1 MKRIVLFMVMVS
13 MVCIASYAQKAAEGT
28 KVLVAYFSATGNTE
42 KAAQQV
48 ASIVSG
54 DLHKIQPEKSYTSA
68 DLNWRDKSS
77 RSSVEMDDPTSR
89 PAIIDDLKNLAEYDT
104 VYLGFPIWW
113 NQAPRLINTFLE
125 KYDLSGKTVIPFA
138 TSGSSSIS
146 NAESELR
153 KAYPDVS
160 WQKGKLMNGATEEDI
175 KNWTKKCMCLSAG
188 HKTVKNILKRRAFTV
203 SMADADHV
211 VACDYVGIV
220 SGNKVTDKF
229 AKAGFHAT
237 KSDFVDA
244 PLIDELAVAI
254 ECKLKDYDPDT
265 CILRGE
271 IVNVSVDERVL
282 DENGKVNVAK
292 AAPIIFDPFNNDY
305 LRVGEKV
312 GNAFSDGKQLK

>member
-104 VYLGFPIWW
+104 VYLGFPICW

-153 KAYPDVS
+153 KAYPDVN
-160 WQKGKLMNGATEEDI
+160 WQKE
-175 KNWTKKCMCLSAG
+175 S
-188 HKTVKNILKRRAFTV
+188 
-203 SMADADHV
+203 
-211 VACDYVGIV
+211 
-220 SGNKVTDKF
+220 
-229 AKAGFHAT
+229 
-237 KSDFVDA
+237 
-244 PLIDELAVAI
+244 
-254 ECKLKDYDPDT
+254 
-265 CILRGE
+265 
-271 IVNVSVDERVL
+271 
-282 DENGKVNVAK
+282 
-292 AAPIIFDPFNNDY
+292 
-305 LRVGEKV
+305 
-312 GNAFSDGKQLK
+312 

>member
-1 MKRIVLFMVMVS
+1 MKRILLFMVMIS

-125 KYDLSGKTVIPFA
+125 KYDLSGMKLPPHIVVTTALLEPIKTACDRLYARRP
-138 TSGSSSIS
+138 
-146 NAESELR
+146 NAVWTLPEIAAEVLAVLH
-153 KAYPDVS
+153 KE
-160 WQKGKLMNGATEEDI
+160 TEEEKPVRKI
-175 KNWTKKCMCLSAG
+175 
-188 HKTVKNILKRRAFTV
+188 R
-203 SMADADHV
+203 
-211 VACDYVGIV
+211 
-220 SGNKVTDKF
+220 
-229 AKAGFHAT
+229 
-237 KSDFVDA
+237 
-244 PLIDELAVAI
+244 I
-254 ECKLKDYDPDT
+254 ERP
-265 CILRGE
+265 
-271 IVNVSVDERVL
+271 
-282 DENGKVNVAK
+282 
-292 AAPIIFDPFNNDY
+292 
-305 LRVGEKV
+305 
-312 GNAFSDGKQLK
+312 

>member
-1 MKRIVLFMVMVS
+1 MNFIEDAILPRSSDSLGKECNTAFKTSQGGSKTTFLPIKLQQSIIQAAMYA
-13 MVCIASYAQKAAEGT
+13 AS
-28 KVLVAYFSATGNTE
+28 GNTE

-138 TSGSSSIS
+138 TSGSSNIS

-153 KAYPDVS
+153 KAYPDVN

-175 KNWTKKCMCLSAG
+175 KNWTKK
-188 HKTVKNILKRRAFTV
+188 
-203 SMADADHV
+203 
-211 VACDYVGIV
+211 
-220 SGNKVTDKF
+220 
-229 AKAGFHAT
+229 
-237 KSDFVDA
+237 
-244 PLIDELAVAI
+244 
-254 ECKLKDYDPDT
+254 
-265 CILRGE
+265 
-271 IVNVSVDERVL
+271 
-282 DENGKVNVAK
+282 
-292 AAPIIFDPFNNDY
+292 
-305 LRVGEKV
+305 
-312 GNAFSDGKQLK
+312 

>member
-1 MKRIVLFMVMVS
+1 MKRIVLFMVMIS

-138 TSGSSSIS
+138 TSGSSNIS

-153 KAYPDVS
+153 KAYPDVN
-160 WQKGKLMNGATEEDI
+160 WQKGKLMNGATEEDTRI
-175 KNWTKKCMCLSAG
+175 GLKINDYEKEFWSEAFELSATRIYYR
-188 HKTVKNILKRRAFTV
+188 HVWRRWN
-203 SMADADHV
+203 S
-211 VACDYVGIV
+211 
-220 SGNKVTDKF
+220 
-229 AKAGFHAT
+229 
-237 KSDFVDA
+237 
-244 PLIDELAVAI
+244 
-254 ECKLKDYDPDT
+254 
-265 CILRGE
+265 RR
-271 IVNVSVDERVL
+271 DERRL
-282 DENGKVNVAK
+282 GR
-292 AAPIIFDPFNNDY
+292 Y
-305 LRVGEKV
+305 
-312 GNAFSDGKQLK
+312 Q

>member
-48 ASIVSG
+48 ASI

-125 KYDLSGKTVIPFA
+125 KYNLSGKTVIPFA

-153 KAYPDVS
+153 KAYPDVN
-160 WQKGKLMNGATEEDI
+160 WQKGKLMNGVTEEDI
-175 KNWTKKCMCLSAG
+175 KNWTKK
-188 HKTVKNILKRRAFTV
+188 
-203 SMADADHV
+203 
-211 VACDYVGIV
+211 
-220 SGNKVTDKF
+220 
-229 AKAGFHAT
+229 
-237 KSDFVDA
+237 
-244 PLIDELAVAI
+244 
-254 ECKLKDYDPDT
+254 
-265 CILRGE
+265 
-271 IVNVSVDERVL
+271 
-282 DENGKVNVAK
+282 
-292 AAPIIFDPFNNDY
+292 
-305 LRVGEKV
+305 
-312 GNAFSDGKQLK
+312 

>member
-1 MKRIVLFMVMVS
+1 MNQKSIEHIALYSLVLVGTLVVGVLARQFVLSKGVDDFSSSVAFFATVIVLMAIYVS
-13 MVCIASYAQKAAEGT
+13 LQTTFNQFLLPRIEAFLLS
-28 KVLVAYFSATGNTE
+28 FSAFQTMKNHNDTVSVPGNTE

-89 PAIIDDLKNLAEYDT
+89 PAFIDDLKNLAEYDT

-138 TSGSSSIS
+138 TSGSSNIS

-153 KAYPDVS
+153 KAYPDVN

-175 KNWTKKCMCLSAG
+175 KNWTKK
-188 HKTVKNILKRRAFTV
+188 
-203 SMADADHV
+203 
-211 VACDYVGIV
+211 
-220 SGNKVTDKF
+220 
-229 AKAGFHAT
+229 
-237 KSDFVDA
+237 
-244 PLIDELAVAI
+244 
-254 ECKLKDYDPDT
+254 
-265 CILRGE
+265 
-271 IVNVSVDERVL
+271 
-282 DENGKVNVAK
+282 
-292 AAPIIFDPFNNDY
+292 
-305 LRVGEKV
+305 
-312 GNAFSDGKQLK
+312 

>member
-1 MKRIVLFMVMVS
+1 MKCYAKSSENLIVQLANLPPKPPFLSKSFHLFS
-13 MVCIASYAQKAAEGT
+13 CTGKTHYLCISSAKNKEQNKTFLPFNFQNIGRQLVQYAAS
-28 KVLVAYFSATGNTE
+28 GNTE

-153 KAYPDVS
+153 KAYPDVN
-160 WQKGKLMNGATEEDI
+160 WQKGKLMNGVTEEDI
-175 KNWTKKCMCLSAG
+175 KNWTKK
-188 HKTVKNILKRRAFTV
+188 
-203 SMADADHV
+203 
-211 VACDYVGIV
+211 
-220 SGNKVTDKF
+220 
-229 AKAGFHAT
+229 
-237 KSDFVDA
+237 
-244 PLIDELAVAI
+244 
-254 ECKLKDYDPDT
+254 
-265 CILRGE
+265 
-271 IVNVSVDERVL
+271 
-282 DENGKVNVAK
+282 
-292 AAPIIFDPFNNDY
+292 
-305 LRVGEKV
+305 
-312 GNAFSDGKQLK
+312 

>member
-89 PAIIDDLKNLAEYDT
+89 PAFIDDL
-104 VYLGFPIWW
+104 
-113 NQAPRLINTFLE
+113 

-138 TSGSSSIS
+138 TSGSSNIS

-153 KAYPDVS
+153 KAYPDVN

-175 KNWTKKCMCLSAG
+175 KNWTKK
-188 HKTVKNILKRRAFTV
+188 
-203 SMADADHV
+203 
-211 VACDYVGIV
+211 
-220 SGNKVTDKF
+220 
-229 AKAGFHAT
+229 
-237 KSDFVDA
+237 
-244 PLIDELAVAI
+244 
-254 ECKLKDYDPDT
+254 
-265 CILRGE
+265 
-271 IVNVSVDERVL
+271 
-282 DENGKVNVAK
+282 
-292 AAPIIFDPFNNDY
+292 
-305 LRVGEKV
+305 
-312 GNAFSDGKQLK
+312 

>member
-1 MKRIVLFMVMVS
+1 M
-13 MVCIASYAQKAAEGT
+13 
-28 KVLVAYFSATGNTE
+28 AYFSATGNTE

-153 KAYPDVS
+153 KAYPDVN

>member
-125 KYDLSGKTVIPFA
+125 KYNLSGKTVIPFA

-146 NAESELR
+146 NAESE
-153 KAYPDVS
+153 
-160 WQKGKLMNGATEEDI
+160 
-175 KNWTKKCMCLSAG
+175 
-188 HKTVKNILKRRAFTV
+188 
-203 SMADADHV
+203 
-211 VACDYVGIV
+211 
-220 SGNKVTDKF
+220 
-229 AKAGFHAT
+229 
-237 KSDFVDA
+237 
-244 PLIDELAVAI
+244 
-254 ECKLKDYDPDT
+254 
-265 CILRGE
+265 
-271 IVNVSVDERVL
+271 
-282 DENGKVNVAK
+282 
-292 AAPIIFDPFNNDY
+292 
-305 LRVGEKV
+305 
-312 GNAFSDGKQLK
+312 

>member
-125 KYDLSGKTVIPFA
+125 KYNLSGKTAIPFA
-138 TSGSSSIS
+138 TSGSSNIS

-153 KAYPDVS
+153 KAYPDVN

-175 KNWTKKCMCLSAG
+175 KKIADTYTAFVDGTLED
-188 HKTVKNILKRRAFTV
+188 VKGFCAVADTAEIAKQDYILTPGR
-203 SMADADHV
+203 
-211 VACDYVGIV
+211 YVGIEEQEDD
-220 SGNKVTDKF
+220 GEPFEDKMNRLTSELSEMF
-229 AKAGFHAT
+229 AKSH
-237 KSDFVDA
+237 
-244 PLIDELAVAI
+244 ELEEEIRKNLGAI
-254 ECKLKDYDPDT
+254 GYK
-265 CILRGE
+265 I
-271 IVNVSVDERVL
+271 
-282 DENGKVNVAK
+282 
-292 AAPIIFDPFNNDY
+292 
-305 LRVGEKV
+305 
-312 GNAFSDGKQLK
+312 

>member
-1 MKRIVLFMVMVS
+1 
-13 MVCIASYAQKAAEGT
+13 
-28 KVLVAYFSATGNTE
+28 
-42 KAAQQV
+42 
-48 ASIVSG
+48 
-54 DLHKIQPEKSYTSA
+54 
-68 DLNWRDKSS
+68 
-77 RSSVEMDDPTSR
+77 
-89 PAIIDDLKNLAEYDT
+89 
-104 VYLGFPIWW
+104 
-113 NQAPRLINTFLE
+113 
-125 KYDLSGKTVIPFA
+125 
-138 TSGSSSIS
+138 
-146 NAESELR
+146 
-153 KAYPDVS
+153 
-160 WQKGKLMNGATEEDI
+160 
-175 KNWTKKCMCLSAG
+175 MCLSAG

-312 GNAFSDGKQLK
+312 GNAFADGKQLK

>member
-1 MKRIVLFMVMVS
+1 MKRIVLFMVMIS

-68 DLNWRDKSS
+68 DLNWRD
-77 RSSVEMDDPTSR
+77 TSR

-138 TSGSSSIS
+138 TSGSSNIS

-153 KAYPDVS
+153 KAYPDVN

-175 KNWTKKCMCLSAG
+175 KNWTKK
-188 HKTVKNILKRRAFTV
+188 
-203 SMADADHV
+203 
-211 VACDYVGIV
+211 
-220 SGNKVTDKF
+220 
-229 AKAGFHAT
+229 
-237 KSDFVDA
+237 
-244 PLIDELAVAI
+244 
-254 ECKLKDYDPDT
+254 
-265 CILRGE
+265 
-271 IVNVSVDERVL
+271 
-282 DENGKVNVAK
+282 
-292 AAPIIFDPFNNDY
+292 
-305 LRVGEKV
+305 
-312 GNAFSDGKQLK
+312 

>member
-1 MKRIVLFMVMVS
+1 MKRIVLFMVMIS

-104 VYLGFPIWW
+104 VYLLDVLDGILPAVYLGFPIWW

-138 TSGSSSIS
+138 TSGSSNIS

-153 KAYPDVS
+153 KAYPDVN

-175 KNWTKKCMCLSAG
+175 KNWTKK
-188 HKTVKNILKRRAFTV
+188 
-203 SMADADHV
+203 
-211 VACDYVGIV
+211 
-220 SGNKVTDKF
+220 
-229 AKAGFHAT
+229 
-237 KSDFVDA
+237 
-244 PLIDELAVAI
+244 
-254 ECKLKDYDPDT
+254 
-265 CILRGE
+265 
-271 IVNVSVDERVL
+271 
-282 DENGKVNVAK
+282 
-292 AAPIIFDPFNNDY
+292 
-305 LRVGEKV
+305 
-312 GNAFSDGKQLK
+312 

>member
-54 DLHKIQPEKSYTSA
+54 DLHKIQPEKRC
-68 DLNWRDKSS
+68 DLLGRFFSISRWRDKSS

-104 VYLGFPIWW
+104 VYLGFPICW

-153 KAYPDVS
+153 KAYPDVN

-175 KNWTKKCMCLSAG
+175 KNWTKK
-188 HKTVKNILKRRAFTV
+188 
-203 SMADADHV
+203 
-211 VACDYVGIV
+211 
-220 SGNKVTDKF
+220 
-229 AKAGFHAT
+229 
-237 KSDFVDA
+237 
-244 PLIDELAVAI
+244 
-254 ECKLKDYDPDT
+254 
-265 CILRGE
+265 
-271 IVNVSVDERVL
+271 
-282 DENGKVNVAK
+282 
-292 AAPIIFDPFNNDY
+292 
-305 LRVGEKV
+305 
-312 GNAFSDGKQLK
+312 

>member
-42 KAAQQV
+42 KA
-48 ASIVSG
+48 
-54 DLHKIQPEKSYTSA
+54 IQPEKSYTSA

-138 TSGSSSIS
+138 TSGSSNIS

-153 KAYPDVS
+153 KAYPDVN

-175 KNWTKKCMCLSAG
+175 KNWTKK
-188 HKTVKNILKRRAFTV
+188 
-203 SMADADHV
+203 
-211 VACDYVGIV
+211 
-220 SGNKVTDKF
+220 
-229 AKAGFHAT
+229 
-237 KSDFVDA
+237 
-244 PLIDELAVAI
+244 
-254 ECKLKDYDPDT
+254 
-265 CILRGE
+265 
-271 IVNVSVDERVL
+271 
-282 DENGKVNVAK
+282 
-292 AAPIIFDPFNNDY
+292 
-305 LRVGEKV
+305 
-312 GNAFSDGKQLK
+312 

>member
-28 KVLVAYFSATGNTE
+28 KVLVAYFSVTGNTE

-89 PAIIDDLKNLAEYDT
+89 PAIIDDLKQEDVSRYVDVDDLKNLAEYDT

-125 KYDLSGKTVIPFA
+125 KYNLSGKTVIPFA

-153 KAYPDVS
+153 KAYPDVN
-160 WQKGKLMNGATEEDI
+160 WQKGKLMNGVTEEDI
-175 KNWTKKCMCLSAG
+175 KNWTKK
-188 HKTVKNILKRRAFTV
+188 
-203 SMADADHV
+203 
-211 VACDYVGIV
+211 
-220 SGNKVTDKF
+220 
-229 AKAGFHAT
+229 
-237 KSDFVDA
+237 
-244 PLIDELAVAI
+244 
-254 ECKLKDYDPDT
+254 
-265 CILRGE
+265 
-271 IVNVSVDERVL
+271 
-282 DENGKVNVAK
+282 
-292 AAPIIFDPFNNDY
+292 
-305 LRVGEKV
+305 
-312 GNAFSDGKQLK
+312 

>member
-1 MKRIVLFMVMVS
+1 MKRIVLFMVMIS

-77 RSSVEMDDPTSR
+77 R
-89 PAIIDDLKNLAEYDT
+89 IIDDLKNLAEYDT

-138 TSGSSSIS
+138 TSGSSNIS

-153 KAYPDVS
+153 KAYPDVN

-175 KNWTKKCMCLSAG
+175 KNWTKK
-188 HKTVKNILKRRAFTV
+188 
-203 SMADADHV
+203 
-211 VACDYVGIV
+211 
-220 SGNKVTDKF
+220 
-229 AKAGFHAT
+229 
-237 KSDFVDA
+237 
-244 PLIDELAVAI
+244 
-254 ECKLKDYDPDT
+254 
-265 CILRGE
+265 
-271 IVNVSVDERVL
+271 
-282 DENGKVNVAK
+282 
-292 AAPIIFDPFNNDY
+292 
-305 LRVGEKV
+305 
-312 GNAFSDGKQLK
+312 

>member
-89 PAIIDDLKNLAEYDT
+89 PEYDT

-113 NQAPRLINTFLE
+113 HQAPRLINTFLE

-138 TSGSSSIS
+138 TSGSSNIS

-153 KAYPDVS
+153 KAYPDVN

-175 KNWTKKCMCLSAG
+175 KNWTKK
-188 HKTVKNILKRRAFTV
+188 
-203 SMADADHV
+203 
-211 VACDYVGIV
+211 
-220 SGNKVTDKF
+220 
-229 AKAGFHAT
+229 
-237 KSDFVDA
+237 
-244 PLIDELAVAI
+244 
-254 ECKLKDYDPDT
+254 
-265 CILRGE
+265 
-271 IVNVSVDERVL
+271 
-282 DENGKVNVAK
+282 
-292 AAPIIFDPFNNDY
+292 
-305 LRVGEKV
+305 
-312 GNAFSDGKQLK
+312 

>member
-125 KYDLSGKTVIPFA
+125 KEFWCEA
-138 TSGSSSIS
+138 F
-146 NAESELR
+146 E
-153 KAYPDVS
+153 
-160 WQKGKLMNGATEEDI
+160 
-175 KNWTKKCMCLSAG
+175 LSATRIYYR
-188 HKTVKNILKRRAFTV
+188 HVWRRWN
-203 SMADADHV
+203 SR
-211 VACDYVGIV
+211 C
-220 SGNKVTDKF
+220 
-229 AKAGFHAT
+229 
-237 KSDFVDA
+237 
-244 PLIDELAVAI
+244 
-254 ECKLKDYDPDT
+254 
-265 CILRGE
+265 
-271 IVNVSVDERVL
+271 DERRL
-282 DENGKVNVAK
+282 GR
-292 AAPIIFDPFNNDY
+292 Y
-305 LRVGEKV
+305 
-312 GNAFSDGKQLK
+312 Q

>member
-89 PAIIDDLKNLAEYDT
+89 PAIIDDLKNLTEYDT

-113 NQAPRLINTFLE
+113 NQAPRL
-125 KYDLSGKTVIPFA
+125 SGKTVIPFA
-138 TSGSSSIS
+138 TSGSSNIS

-153 KAYPDVS
+153 KAYPDVN
-160 WQKGKLMNGATEEDI
+160 WQKGKLMNGVTEEDI
-175 KNWTKKCMCLSAG
+175 KNWTKK
-188 HKTVKNILKRRAFTV
+188 
-203 SMADADHV
+203 
-211 VACDYVGIV
+211 
-220 SGNKVTDKF
+220 
-229 AKAGFHAT
+229 
-237 KSDFVDA
+237 
-244 PLIDELAVAI
+244 
-254 ECKLKDYDPDT
+254 
-265 CILRGE
+265 
-271 IVNVSVDERVL
+271 
-282 DENGKVNVAK
+282 
-292 AAPIIFDPFNNDY
+292 
-305 LRVGEKV
+305 
-312 GNAFSDGKQLK
+312 